1 MPEKIYHCQKIS
13 DFPAGW
19 GQVIQY
25 PTNEATFHSD
35 IFSYWDG
42 MASLKID
49 GEAGIGWFEVRRRS
63 FTGNEVERHRLTPE
77 ALLCIQG
84 NAVCFVG
91 EPVDPEKTNAAGF
104 GAFYMEQGKGFIFS
118 PGTWHAI
125 PFPITEK
132 TVFWVIF
139 RKGTAQNDLEVLNLE
154 QKRGFHF
161 RISLG

>member
-91 EPVDPEKTNAAGF
+91 EPVDPENWCFLYGAG
-104 GAFYMEQGKGFIFS
+104 KRVHLFS
-118 PGTWHAI
+118 WNLACDSFSHN
-125 PFPITEK
+125 
-132 TVFWVIF
+132 
-139 RKGTAQNDLEVLNLE
+139 RKGGFLGHLPQRNRLKRSGGLEP
-154 QKRGFHF
+154 
-161 RISLG
+161 